1 MKKISPLIF
10 CLLLAG
16 CTDTDW
22 DRAMDYGGLKGS
34 AEEPAAVAKPA
45 SRSVSAPPAAAAPDS
60 ADTGFC
66 RSVAMQDAGDNGFDL
81 ATQQRVYARSYAQC
95 LALGATALSP
105 ER

>member
-22 DRAMDYGGLKGS
+22 DRALNYGGLKGS
-34 AEEPAAVAKPA
+34 AEEPEAVAKPA
-45 SRSVSAPPAAAAPDS
+45 SRSVSAPEP

-66 RSVAMQDAGDNGFDL
+66 RSVAMQDAGDNGFDQ

-95 LALGATALSP
+95 LALSAVALSP